1 MKTKLL
7 TVIQLALYY
16 IHSPEL
22 RPRTVTRVAFITCN
36 VVGIVIVLYA
46 VGVASRLVDAL
57 NALAIFFFNG
67 SSTCCFGLAA
77 ATVDF
82 TRTVFDFA
90 FGLRGEVVAEPL
102 RDFGA

>member
-1 MKTKLL
+1 MKRL

-57 NALAIFFFNG
+57 KALAIFFFNG
-67 SSTCCFGLAA
+67 SATCRFGLSVLAVA
-77 ATVDF
+77 STLTLF
-82 TRTVFDFA
+82 GFD
-90 FGLRGEVVAEPL
+90 LRGVVAAEPS